1 MQEVK
6 IEWDRDG
13 LFESV
18 IGWERKT
25 KRGVREREVG
35 ERVRV
40 RLTTR
45 RERKRW

>member
-1 MQEVK
+1 VGEEDQEG
-6 IEWDRDG
+6 G
-13 LFESV
+13 LE
-18 IGWERKT
+18 
-25 KRGVREREVG
+25 RERVG

>member
-1 MQEVK
+1 VGEEDQE
-6 IEWDRDG
+6 G
-13 LFESV
+13 
-18 IGWERKT
+18 G
-25 KRGVREREVG
+25 GGREREVG

>member
-6 IEWDRDG
+6 IEWDRYG

-18 IGWERKT
+18 IGWERNT

-35 ERVRV
+35 ERVR
-40 RLTTR
+40 LKTR